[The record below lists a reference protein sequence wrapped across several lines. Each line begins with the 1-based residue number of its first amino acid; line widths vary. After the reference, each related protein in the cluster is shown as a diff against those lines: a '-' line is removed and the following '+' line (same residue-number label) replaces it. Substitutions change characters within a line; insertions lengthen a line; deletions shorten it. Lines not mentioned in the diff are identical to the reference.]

1 MNQDSHWKGHLDPD
15 LPCWAPYRELIG
27 RLAGSGFP
35 DSEALNALLPSGCCS
50 GGGRTLRFVRADEI
64 PDVEYERHIFETGE
78 VSTRGNNWHDLFNAL
93 AWCRLPRLKAALNAL
108 HCGQLD
114 TEREGRRGAL
124 RDALTL
130 LDESGVI
137 VLGRDRDVLQAL
149 AARDWQSA
157 LWKQRGAWATDL
169 SIVVCGHGLLEK
181 FLRPY
186 KAITAHALLCH
197 VELPVS
203 ESFEDHPLTATDTGL
218 AQLLLQ
224 GALQTGPKNLSPLP
238 LMGIPGWWPEGV
250 QDRPFYDDTK
260 VFRPPP
266 ESFRPAPIHPL

>member
-1 MNQDSHWKGHLDPD
+1 MNQASRWKSALDAD
-15 LPCWAPYRELIG
+15 LPFWAPYRELIG

-35 DSEALNALLPSGCCS
+35 DSAALNALLRSGCCS
-50 GGGRTLRFVRADEI
+50 GGGKALRFVRADEI

-93 AWCRLPRLKAALNAL
+93 VWCRLPRLKAALNTL

-137 VLGRDRDVLQAL
+137 VLGRDRAVLQAL
-149 AARDWQSA
+149 AERNWQSA
-157 LWKQRGAWATDL
+157 LRTHQDAWETDL

-186 KAITAHALLCH
+186 KSITAHALLCH

-203 ESFEDHPLTATDTGL
+203 ESFEDHPLAATDTRL
-218 AQLLLQ
+218 AQLLLH

-250 QDRPFYDDTK
+250 QDQAFYDDAA

-266 ESFRPAPIHPL
+266 EGLRPAPIHPL